1 MNVLLWIVA
10 GLAAGFFVRTVL
22 GPKGEGGS
30 WTPLIVG
37 VIGGIIGGWLA
48 TTYGK
53 TASLPAS
60 IVAALAGAG
69 VLLLGW
75 KLYAIRSQATR

>member
-1 MNVLLWIVA
+1 MNFLVWVVA
-10 GLAAGFFVRTVL
+10 GLIAGWFLRSVVSRKEERGT
-22 GPKGEGGS
+22 

-37 VIGGIIGGWLA
+37 VIGAVIGGWLA

-53 TASLPAS
+53 TPSLPAS

-75 KLYAIRSQATR
+75 KLYAIRTESTR